1 MPRKYCAGVWHAVSR
16 KKGATVAIIAF
27 IAVIGGLAAYSG
39 KPREEEPEPAPVLAT
54 IERQRA
60 GKRQHQYS

>member
-1 MPRKYCAGVWHAVSR
+1 MSR